1 MPRHIYI
8 VNTVPSSAP
17 SGVGHH
23 YIDISS
29 KRSYISV
36 GTASHLD
43 WLTANGQPFKETV
56 VLDATDVANNY
67 IDLPYPVLPDSITLF
82 FDEVHKTESFA
93 YVVDIQETYTRISF
107 IGELESPLGDCSIYD
122 GASVTIHSMKL

>member
-8 VNTVPSSAP
+8 GNSVPNVAP

-36 GTASHLD
+36 GTNSHLD
-43 WLTANGQPFKETV
+43 WLAANGQPYKETIT
-56 VLDATDVANNY
+56 LDATDVSNNY
-67 IDLPYPVLPDSITLF
+67 IDLAYPVLPDSITLF
-82 FDEVHKTESFA
+82 FENIHFAESFA
-93 YVVDIQETYTRISF
+93 YTVDIHETYTRISF
-107 IGELESPLGDCSIYD
+107 IGELAAPSGDCCIFD
-122 GASVTIHSMKL
+122 GASLTVHSMKL

>member
-8 VNTVPSSAP
+8 GNTVPSSAP

-36 GTASHLD
+36 GTASALD
-43 WLTANGQPFKETV
+43 WLAANGQPFKETFTI
-56 VLDATDVANNY
+56 DPTDVSNNY
-67 IDLPYPVLPDSITLF
+67 IDLAYPIIPDSVSLF
-82 FDEVHKTESFA
+82 FDGVYYEESFA
-93 YVVDIQETYTRISF
+93 YTVDIHETYTRISF
-107 IGELESPLGDCSIYD
+107 IGELAAPSGDCCIYD
-122 GASVTIHSMKL
+122 GASVTVHSMRL